1 MDPNSRTGASVS
13 GQLNLLVSIATL
25 VPAIAILGLGF
36 YSIGQITTANGSG
49 SETTLLWAVTLIVA
63 VLTVLIVAF
72 AALRMRSL
80 MRGRA
85 LEIAEVCRQASAG
98 QRDARALVVGDD
110 EYSLLAASVNALLD
124 GVPAPG
130 VGISKAL
137 ADAPDAARLQAQIE
151 KLLQEVSA
159 VGDGDL

>member
-25 VPAIAILGLGF
+25 IPAIAILGLGF
-36 YSIGQITTANGSG
+36 YCINKINASG
-49 SETTLLWAVTLIVA
+49 SSEDQTLLWAVTLIVA

-72 AALRMRSL
+72 AALRMRGL
-80 MRGRA
+80 MRGRV

-98 QRDARALVVGDD
+98 QRDARALVAGDD
-110 EYSLLAASVNALLD
+110 EYTLLAASVNALLD

-130 VGISKAL
+130 AGISKAL
-137 ADAPDAARLQAQIE
+137 VDA
-151 KLLQEVSA
+151 
-159 VGDGDL
+159 

>member
-36 YSIGQITTANGSG
+36 YCINQITSVNGSG
-49 SETTLLWAVTLIVA
+49 SETLLWAVTLIVA

-72 AALRMRSL
+72 AALRMRGL

-98 QRDARALVVGDD
+98 QRDARAVVVGDD
-110 EYSLLAASVNALLD
+110 
-124 GVPAPG
+124 
-130 VGISKAL
+130 
-137 ADAPDAARLQAQIE
+137 
-151 KLLQEVSA
+151 
-159 VGDGDL
+159 